1 MVILIIVIIVILVV
15 SHNHHHNRNNRNNRS
30 HNYNHHNYNHNNNI
44 KMSSPWV
51 ENRMKKQEEKILK
64 YGPLRWELKRQY
76 PSFQVTQQHHYRR
89 PRWLL
94 EGRKLDSKEADE
106 EVLRWMQKPIISNSA
121 LNISTL

>member
-76 PSFQVTQQHHYRR
+76 PSFQVTQHNIIIDVLGGYSKDVSSTVK
-89 PRWLL
+89 
-94 EGRKLDSKEADE
+94 KLTKRS
-106 EVLRWMQKPIISNSA
+106 
-121 LNISTL
+121 